1 MSHRQISPQ
10 GVRWGNIFNLN
21 LDTIGPVRHRK
32 NGLGVL
38 KPQKPLPETRLS
50 INTRYSPQLPS
61 SLFSLPL
68 FLFLSLTLSCW
79 ALHSYIYT
87 ASSFKHW
94 TIDRKI
100 AQIRKIKAAEAWFF
114 FWRNISLLLF
124 LWEWEWVREARYQAP
139 MLLLLLVWQVSRAIQ
154 KYFRT
159 RPLWSPA
166 ACTLWF
172 YNKDGWESYSALQSW
187 LRNAPVFL

>member
-1 MSHRQISPQ
+1 MREHLQSKPGYNRACKTPQ
-10 GVRWGNIFNLN
+10 KW
-21 LDTIGPVRHRK
+21 IGSAK
-32 NGLGVL
+32 TT
-38 KPQKPLPETRLS
+38 KKPLPETRLS

-68 FLFLSLTLSCW
+68 SLSLCHVGLCIV
-79 ALHSYIYT
+79 IYT
-87 ASSFKHW
+87 TSSFKHW
-94 TIDRKI
+94 AIERKI

-154 KYFRT
+154 KYFCT

-172 YNKDGWESYSALQSW
+172 YNRDGWESYSALQSW